1 MAEPLTPWFQEQF
14 KDKALNQLTV
24 VREAD
29 PTRIQAIT
37 GATISTKAV
46 VASVENG
53 VKKIKATV
61 K

>member
-1 MAEPLTPWFQEQF
+1 MTFFAMT
-14 KDKALNQLTV
+14 
-24 VREAD
+24 AD
-29 PTRIQAIT
+29 PAKIQAIT

-53 VKKIKATV
+53 VKRIKGEV

>member
-1 MAEPLTPWFQEQF
+1 M
-14 KDKALNQLTV
+14 
-24 VREAD
+24 VRESD
-29 PTRIQAIT
+29 PTKIQAIT